1 MIFTPKK
8 IHMCQFF
15 DRFCFARTGLLKL
28 KNLAH
33 AKHYL
38 ALTTLI
44 LCSVCSHASDNVFP
58 YKSCFEAS
66 AKKFN
71 LDPNFLAAVASVESS
86 FDPLAESSSGALGLM
101 QIKWPQTAIELGVTK
116 KSDLFNPC
124 LNIDAGASYLA
135 NLFSKFKSKLFAL
148 AAYYQGPTKIR
159 KEDNIPRHS
168 VFYIEKVLRE
178 EVLIAESSELSR
190 SGKCELANLQ
200 ALSQKTHHPKTRLKE
215 AHLWFTQNH
224 IFCSTPELLR
234 MRNRLPEIMGTADAS
249 GELRLLINNAIQE
262 KSATKK

>member
-1 MIFTPKK
+1 MMFTRKK
-8 IHMCQFF
+8 IQMCRFF
-15 DRFCFARTGLLKL
+15 DRFCWVQTKL
-28 KNLAH
+28 SKIRSLAH
-33 AKHYL
+33 AKYSLTL
-38 ALTTLI
+38 ASLI
-44 LCSVCSHASDNVFP
+44 ICSVCSYATENVFP

-66 AKKFN
+66 AIKFN

-116 KSDLFNPC
+116 KSDLFKPC
-124 LNIDAGASYLA
+124 LNIEAGASYLA
-135 NLFSKFKSKLFAL
+135 NLFSKFESKLFAL

-159 KEDNIPRHS
+159 KEDNIPRRS

-190 SGKCELANLQ
+190 SGNCELANLQ

-249 GELRLLINNAIQE
+249 GELRLLIKNAIQK